1 MIKGRK
7 RKKKGKKLMIMF
19 IVKKLDYVNSL
30 SGIVLSS
37 RRRKYNNKL
46 NKSKRQITTNV
57 WKRKYCKLSNLKNP
71 KN

>member
-37 RRRKYNNKL
+37 RRSKYNKIIN
-46 NKSKRQITTNV
+46 NSKRQIIMTM
-57 WKRKYCKLSNLKNP
+57 L
-71 KN
+71 